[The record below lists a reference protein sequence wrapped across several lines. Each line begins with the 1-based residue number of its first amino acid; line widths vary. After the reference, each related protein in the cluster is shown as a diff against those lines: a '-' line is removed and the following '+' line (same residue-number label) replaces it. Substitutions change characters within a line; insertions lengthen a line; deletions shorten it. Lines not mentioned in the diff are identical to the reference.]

1 MLTLCYG
8 FCLVLGLVMLS
19 DEQRRTAAGRIREA
33 LRLADIAVTKAA
45 LWMAL
50 DKSDLERGLSGQQ
63 KLDYWRLEM
72 LPEDF
77 HRHFYLLGLR
87 DRGLPEYAKT
97 ALKISPAVEA
107 LKEKA

>member
-1 MLTLCYG
+1 MLTM
-8 FCLVLGLVMLS
+8 FCLVLGLVALS
-19 DEQRRTAAGRIREA
+19 DEQRRTATARIREA
-33 LRLADIAVTKAA
+33 LRLADIAITKAA

-50 DKSDLERGLSGQQ
+50 DRSDLERGLSGQQ

-72 LPEDF
+72 LPEEF

-97 ALKISPAVEA
+97 AVKISPALDLKKEA
-107 LKEKA
+107 